1 MKSGRLF
8 VSFWLFAVS
17 SWSAAQT
24 VLTDTLQEVTVT
36 ETRHSHALKSTAPM
50 HVIDRHDMSVM
61 GITDMADALHRLP
74 GITLRD
80 YGGAGGMKTVSVRG
94 FGTKHTG
101 VSYDGVMLS
110 ECQSGEID
118 LSRYSLD
125 NVAHLTLTIGDND
138 DIFIPAR
145 NATTPATISISTW
158 QMSHDRQQELTAQV
172 KTGSFGYVSP
182 YLRYEQRL
190 SDNVVM
196 SAIGEYVYAE
206 NDYPY
211 TIKNGIETIN
221 DRRNNSRMN
230 SGHAELNLLWHMGN
244 SSKMSG
250 KLYYYDNNRQLPGQ
264 VFYYSN
270 TNRET
275 LRDRN
280 LFGQLSYQTMW
291 NEQLSMKVLA
301 KANWTASLYDDGMV
315 ANWSQ
320 DGNYYQREAY
330 TSLCLLYTPLS
341 HWGFDY
347 SADYAYNNLN
357 SSLPTDTRPYR
368 NTVLQSATA
377 KYHTGRLTVMGR
389 LLYSLFLNEA
399 HPMQPNG
406 NSSLQISGQSEGASN
421 MRRLSPSLSLSYA
434 VSPNLR
440 LRASYKDIFRAPT
453 FNENYFFHYGNKD
466 LKAEDTQQLNVGV
479 TFMSVDRGGWIVDRK
494 ETREESF
501 SMTATADLYYNKVKD
516 MIQGVP
522 YNMFVWT
529 CINIGKVEVLGFDAT
544 LKAAQHIGRHTLTAN
559 ANYSLQRARNRT
571 NPESPFYDNQIAYLP
586 LHSGAASLSWEN
598 PWVNVVVSGYGVSE
612 RWASN
617 EHLEGTDIAGYG
629 ELGVTL
635 WRQFHIGKALAEA
648 RFDVKNLTDKQYEIV
663 RSYPMPGRSWQLTF
677 NIKY

>member
-17 SWSAAQT
+17 SWSTAQT

-158 QMSHDRQQELTAQV
+158 QMAHDRRQKLTAQV

-221 DRRNNSRMN
+221 DRRRNSRMN
-230 SGHAELNLLWHMGN
+230 SGHAELNFRYKDGL
-244 SSKMSG
+244 SG
-250 KLYYYDNNRQLPGQ
+250 KLYYYDNDRQLPGM

-270 TNRET
+270 TSRET

-280 LFGQLSYQTMW
+280 LFGQLAYRTRW
-291 NEQLSMKVLA
+291 TEQLSVRWLGKF
-301 KANWTASLYDDGMV
+301 NWTASLYDDGMV

-320 DGNYYQREAY
+320 DGDYYQREAY
-330 TSLCLLYTPLS
+330 ASACLLYTPRS
-341 HWGFDY
+341 QWAFDY
-347 SADYAYNNLN
+347 SADYAFNNLN
-357 SSLPTDTRPYR
+357 STLPTDTRPYR

-377 KYHTGRLTVMGR
+377 KYHTGRLTMTGR
-389 LLYSLFLNEA
+389 LLYSLYLNGA
-399 HPMQPNG
+399 RDG
-406 NSSLQISGQSEGASN
+406 EGAN
-421 MRRLSPSLSLSYA
+421 DMRRLSPSLSMSYA
-434 VSPNLR
+434 VGHGLR

-453 FNENYFFHYGNKD
+453 FNENYFFHYGSKD

-479 TFMSVDRGGWIVDRK
+479 TFATAAPQHSGQGGTEV
-494 ETREESF
+494 
-501 SMTATADLYYNKVKD
+501 TATADLYYNKVKD

-529 CINIGKVEVLGFDAT
+529 CINIGEVEVLGLDAT
-544 LKAAQHIGRHTLTAN
+544 LKAAQHIGCHTLTAN

-571 NPESPFYDNQIAYLP
+571 NPESPFYNNQIAYLP

-598 PWVNVVVSGYGVSE
+598 PWVNVVVSGHGVSE
-612 RWASN
+612 RWTTD
-617 EHLEGTDIAGYG
+617 EHIDGTRIAGYS
-629 ELGVTL
+629 ELSATL

-648 RFDVKNLTDKQYEIV
+648 RLDLKNLTDKQYEIV
-663 RSYPMPGRSWQLTF
+663 RNYPMPGKSWQLTF